1 MLINIGLSNLVARE
15 KIVSVVS
22 PEAAPIKRAVAL
34 AKENRKLIDATG
46 GRKTKSVIFFDSD
59 QIVLSYLSPEV
70 IEARVNMEDNNEQR

>member
-15 KIVSVVS
+15 KIVSVIS

-46 GRKTKSVIFFDSD
+46 GRKTKSVIFFEND

>member
-15 KIVSVVS
+15 KIVAVVS

-59 QIVLSYLSPEV
+59 QIVLSYLAPEV
-70 IEARVNMEDNNEQR
+70 IEDRAKSEDNNG